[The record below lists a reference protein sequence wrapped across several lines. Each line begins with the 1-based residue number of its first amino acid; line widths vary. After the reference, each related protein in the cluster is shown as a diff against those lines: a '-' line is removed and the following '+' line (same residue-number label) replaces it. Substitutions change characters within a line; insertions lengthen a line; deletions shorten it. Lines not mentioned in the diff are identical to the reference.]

1 VGFSNFVSIDGR
13 GSKMKTNHTVEQK
26 KEPPGKAT
34 RRFGIEGPVIVL
46 IIGDPEDGLLSR

>member
-1 VGFSNFVSIDGR
+1 
-13 GSKMKTNHTVEQK
+13 MKTNHTVEQK